1 MTFPTFL
8 RSFIPVGCFL
18 ILSTVAPVTRATPSL
33 KGQPQGD
40 AITHSIQADTTALID
55 RIFQSWTA
63 TEPGGTVLVARGT
76 TIIFHKAYG
85 LAELEHAQTNRL
97 RSVYEAGSISKQVTA
112 AAILLLA
119 KEGKLSLDAD
129 VRTYVPELPVYDAPI
144 TIRHLFYHTSGLK
157 DWGVIAGV
165 AGWPRTTRVY
175 TQALA
180 MDILLRQQST
190 NFPVGTAYNYS
201 NSNYTLLTEIVQRV
215 SGQTLADFTQERFFK
230 PLGMTLTRWRDDF
243 RQIVPQRSVAYMWT
257 SQGYKQQMP
266 FEDVH
271 GHGGLLTT
279 TEDLLTWN
287 QQLTTDTLFGPAMT
301 AERLRMGTLK
311 DGKPVYYA
319 AGLSLGKVRGFN
331 EISHSG
337 ATAAYR
343 SWLAYYP
350 DQRLT
355 VVILSNNGRFNPLP
369 VGRSVAEVYLGA
381 TPAAATSATSSA
393 VEPPAKAPAPYALSL
408 EQARAYVG
416 RYHSPEA
423 DATFTLYLDEKQQL
437 RVHRKAGDHFD
448 LKPIASDRFATD
460 SDLGLR
466 FTRNEKGR
474 ITGFLLSTPRA
485 ENLPFL
491 RVD

>member
-1 MTFPTFL
+1 MMFHPFMRKTTLLTFALLIAFPTL
-8 RSFIPVGCFL
+8 G
-18 ILSTVAPVTRATPSL
+18 RAT
-33 KGQPQGD
+33 QP
-40 AITHSIQADTTALID
+40 ADTSKVID
-55 RIFQSWTA
+55 QIFASWTA
-63 TEPGGTVLVARGT
+63 SEPGGTVLVARGT
-76 TIIFHKAYG
+76 KIIYHKAYG

-97 RSVYEAGSISKQVTA
+97 RSVYESGSISKQFTA
-112 AAILLLA
+112 AAILMLA
-119 KEGKLSLDAD
+119 KQGKVSLDAD
-129 VRTYVPELPVYDAPI
+129 VRTYVPELPVYDTPI

-165 AGWPRTTRVY
+165 AGWPRTTRAY

-215 SGQTLADFTQERFFK
+215 SGQTLAAFTEAHFFK
-230 PLGMTLTRWRDDF
+230 PLGMQKTRWRDDF
-243 RQIVPQRSVAYMWT
+243 RAIVPLRSVAYMWT
-257 SQGYKQQMP
+257 PQGYKQQMP

-287 QQLTTDTLFGPAMT
+287 QQLTTDTLFGPELT
-301 AERLRMGTLK
+301 AERLRMGTLT

-319 AGLSLGKVRGFN
+319 AGLSLGRVHGYA

-355 VVILSNNGRFNPLP
+355 VIILSNNGRFNPLP
-369 VGRSVAEVYLGA
+369 VGRSVAEVYLKA
-381 TPAAATSATSSA
+381 TPSTSETASTPS
-393 VEPPAKAPAPYALSL
+393 VEPPAKAPEPYALTL
-408 EQARAYVG
+408 EQAHTLVG
-416 RYHSPEA
+416 SYHSHEA
-423 DATFTLYLDEKQQL
+423 DATFHIYLNEQQQ
-437 RVHRKAGDHFD
+437 VWVYRKAGDHFE

-460 SDLGLR
+460 YDMTIQ
-466 FTRNEKGR
+466 FTRDKQGQ
-474 ITGFLLSTPRA
+474 IKGFLLSTPRA
-485 ENLPFL
+485 EQLPFV
-491 RVD
+491 REE